1 MQDHER
7 LLHFPDLLNARELG
21 GYPTT
26 DGGETRWRSLVRA
39 DDLSQLTVEGVRAL
53 ADYGVGTVID
63 LRWPEEAALAP
74 SPVPSALPQV
84 RYQRISLLTH
94 TEDEWRLRSRDVAKE
109 LWKCVVLEHVRLEL
123 RQVLGAIAAAP
134 PGVLLF
140 HCVAGKDRTGLI
152 AALLL
157 ALADAEPG
165 AIASDYAMSTENL
178 GVGYLMR
185 YQDSDPE
192 RILEALHCPEEEHL
206 GAGVDDAQASDAKG
220 RNAVALGEEVA
231 GERQLRIRLALLPIE
246 RESDVRFRHRQP
258 GTHARE
264 PGMGGVRDPGHRGA
278 RAVAPEDQ
286 RPVADR
292 FRVLEVGKG

>member
-7 LLHFPDLLNARELG
+7 LLHFPNLLNARELG

-26 DGGETRWRSLVRA
+26 DGARTRWRSLVRA
-39 DDLSQLTVEGVRAL
+39 DDLAQLSQEGVRAL
-53 ADYGVGTVID
+53 ADYGVETVID

-74 SPVPSALPQV
+74 SPVPSALPLV

-123 RQVLGAIAAAP
+123 RKVLGAIATAP

-157 ALADAEPG
+157 ALADTEPE
-165 AIASDYAMSTENL
+165 AIASDYAMSAENL
-178 GVGYLMR
+178 REGYLSR
-185 YQDSDPE
+185 YPDSDPE
-192 RILEALHCPEEEHL
+192 RILEALRCPEE
-206 GAGVDDAQASDAKG
+206 GAHNMLRFLTDA
-220 RNAVALGEEVA
+220 
-231 GERQLRIRLALLPIE
+231 
-246 RESDVRFRHRQP
+246 
-258 GTHARE
+258 
-264 PGMGGVRDPGHRGA
+264 GGVRAYLGQIGLTEREIGRLRA
-278 RAVAPEDQ
+278 RLRD
-286 RPVADR
+286 
-292 FRVLEVGKG
+292 